1 MTVPQHPIG
10 PLRPSASRATICTQA
25 PSRRYAR
32 GRWRTVTILCR
43 ASWE

>member
-10 PLRPSASRATICTQA
+10 PLRPSAPQATICTQA

-32 GRWRTVTILCR
+32 DRWRRVTILCGVN
-43 ASWE
+43 WE